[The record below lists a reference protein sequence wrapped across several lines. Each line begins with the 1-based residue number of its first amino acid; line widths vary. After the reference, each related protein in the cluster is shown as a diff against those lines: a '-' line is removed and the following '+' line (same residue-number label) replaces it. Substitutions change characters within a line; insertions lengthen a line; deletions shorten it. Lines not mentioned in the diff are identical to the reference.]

1 MAMNDD
7 LRMRLAPAFYGLAAI
22 FLLGCGAWYVV
33 NRQFDAYE
41 KVGLALVVLS
51 LAAAVL
57 LDPVRLRRALS
68 GRQVRY
74 GSNAVL
80 VSLATLG
87 ILIVVNYLGYTN
99 PKQWDLTEDSQF
111 SLAPET
117 KLLLSQLNTPVT
129 IKGFYTSNNSSAR
142 DNIRPLLEQYRIQS
156 KGKLS
161 YQFIDPLSN
170 PVAADQYGVTR
181 DGSLVVIIG
190 QGSEV
195 LSASTEQEISGAII
209 RLSNP
214 EQRKVYFLSGEG
226 EHDIQSTDN
235 IGYSQLRTA
244 LQSKNYQ
251 VDTLNLLATPS
262 IPKDALELVV
272 AGATV
277 SLNADEVKLI
287 SDYLA
292 GGGALV
298 YLAEPTV
305 SMKTGAG
312 QNDPMV
318 DYLTATWGLQLQDD
332 VVVDLGS
339 SLPFAGI
346 AVSYGSHPITDRLGN
361 LATVFPSA
369 RSLTIHPV
377 DNPDITQTALA
388 STGSNSW
395 GETDLAAVVN
405 QAQIQF
411 DQGKDF
417 AGPLTLV
424 AAANDAKTKA
434 RLVVFGDSD
443 LASDANFF
451 VVGNGDLVVN
461 SIDWAGGQEQLI
473 DLTPKNS
480 TSRFVNPPSTRTAG
494 LIFLLTVIVMP
505 LGVVGIGVG
514 TWWSRRKQT

>member
-1 MAMNDD
+1 MAMSNE
-7 LRMRLAPAFYGLAAI
+7 LRIRLAPAFYALAAI

-33 NRQFDAYE
+33 NRQFDVFE

-57 LDPVRLRRALS
+57 LDPERLRRALG

-80 VSLATLG
+80 VSVATLG
-87 ILIVVNYLGYTN
+87 ILVVVNYLGYTN
-99 PKQWDLTEDSQF
+99 PKQWDLTEDRQF

-117 KLLLSQLNTPVT
+117 KLLLSQLNTAVT
-129 IKGFYTSNNSSAR
+129 IKGFYTGNNSTAR
-142 DNIRPLLEQYRIQS
+142 DDIRPLLEQYRIDS
-156 KGKLS
+156 KGKVT

-170 PVAADQYGVTR
+170 PIAADQYGVTR

-190 QGSEV
+190 QASEV

-226 EHDIQSTDN
+226 EHDIQSSDTA
-235 IGYSQLRTA
+235 GYSQLRSA
-244 LQSKNYQ
+244 LQSKNYR
-251 VDTLNLLATPS
+251 VEALNLLETPS

-272 AGATV
+272 AGPTV
-277 SLNADEVKLI
+277 PLNADEVKLI
-287 SDYLA
+287 GDYIGA
-292 GGGALV
+292 GGALV

-305 SMKTGAG
+305 SMKSSTA
-312 QNDPMV
+312 QDDPMV
-318 DYLTATWGLQLQDD
+318 DYLAANWGLQLQND

-346 AVSYGSHPITDRLGN
+346 AVSYGSHPITARLGN
-361 LATVFPSA
+361 MATVFPSA
-369 RSLTIHPV
+369 RSLTINPV
-377 DNPDITQTALA
+377 DDPDITQTALA

-395 GETDLAAVVN
+395 GETDLAAVES
-405 QAQIQF
+405 QTQIQF

-424 AAANDAKTKA
+424 AAAEDAKSKA

-461 SIDWAGGQEQLI
+461 SIDWAAGQEQLI

-480 TSRFVNPPSTRTAG
+480 TSRFVNPPSARSAG

-505 LGVVGIGVG
+505 LGVVGIGLG
-514 TWWSRRKQT
+514 TWWSRRKQA